1 MIDVSTLDK
10 ETLARNELA
19 QKLADHQ
26 VEVASQKDLIRAY
39 WDDAHS
45 WYSSCDIKT
54 LKVIANDIGVEYDS

>member
-45 WYSSCDIKT
+45 W
-54 LKVIANDIGVEYDS
+54 